1 MDTDI
6 QLNGKFKNVNITPKY
21 YPYKIKKKILYF
33 LQKDLF
39 MLFEIAF
46 VYEKLK
52 FI

>member
-21 YPYKIKKKILYF
+21 YPYKIKKKNYIFSTERFICYLKLLLYM
-33 LQKDLF
+33 KN
-39 MLFEIAF
+39 
-46 VYEKLK
+46 